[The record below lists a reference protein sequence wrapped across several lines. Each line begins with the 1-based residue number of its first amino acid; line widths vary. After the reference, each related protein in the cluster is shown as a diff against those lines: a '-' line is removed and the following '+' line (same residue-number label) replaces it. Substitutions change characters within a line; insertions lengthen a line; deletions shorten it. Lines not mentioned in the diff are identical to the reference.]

1 MNTRSLWLAVPL
13 LVLAGCGSEST
24 PQANAS
30 IGASELPEAPG
41 TRVEVAVLKDSE
53 AQLAVELPATVAAR
67 SDAML
72 AVPSGGFVEGVD
84 INVGDRV
91 SKGKT
96 LARIDSATRRYQLEI
111 ADAQAEQAEAE
122 WARIQQL
129 GDAVSKQQA
138 LNVET
143 QAKVARANASM
154 ARLQLSRSVV
164 KSPFTGQV
172 VEVFVEAGEVAGPGT
187 PVVRVVQTDRV
198 TLELSV
204 SGQDITQIVP
214 GQVVRFRGQS
224 LPGTFSGTISNIS
237 AAADPLT
244 RTFKVEVDVPNP
256 DGILLPGMLGRV
268 NFERELSGSAITL
281 PQDWLI
287 TRLDSTG
294 VFVEQDG
301 VAVWK
306 EVEVALFARNQAVI
320 SSGLS
325 AGDRVVSEGGRDL
338 AEGDPLLVVRSGTC
352 CSNGRIQY

>member
-1 MNTRSLWLAVPL
+1 MKTRFLWLAVPL
-13 LVLAGCGSEST
+13 LALAGCGSESA
-24 PQANAS
+24 PEAS
-30 IGASELPEAPG
+30 ASVGASELPEAPG
-41 TRVEVAVLKDSE
+41 TRVEVAVLKDSAAE
-53 AQLAVELPATVAAR
+53 LAVELPATVAAR

-72 AVPSGGFVEGVD
+72 AVPAGGFVESVD

-91 SKGKT
+91 SRGKT

-111 ADAQAEQAEAE
+111 ADAQAAQAEAE
-122 WARIQQL
+122 WERIQKL

-164 KSPFTGQV
+164 KAPFSGQV
-172 VEVFVEAGEVAGPGT
+172 VEVFVEEGEVAGPGT

-204 SGQDITQIVP
+204 SDRDITQIVP

-224 LPGTFSGTISNIS
+224 VPGSYTGTISHIS
-237 AAADPLT
+237 AAADPMT

-256 DGILLPGMLGRV
+256 DGVLLPGMLGRV
-268 NFERELSGSAITL
+268 NFERELSSSAITL

-287 TRLDSTG
+287 TRLDGTG
-294 VFVEQDG
+294 VFVEEDG

-338 AEGDPLLVVRSGTC
+338 AEGDTLLVVRSGEC
-352 CSNGRIQY
+352 CTNGRVQY